1 MVTVVVII
9 IVLLTIVLWLVW
21 MKMFCP
27 NTRPGHFSLS
37 GGNVA
42 VPYSVQHYT
51 SHFVSNLDQ
60 RNAYVEM

>member
-1 MVTVVVII
+1 MTVVVII

-27 NTRPGHFSLS
+27 KTRPGHFSLDDD
-37 GGNVA
+37 NVA

-51 SHFVSNLDQ
+51 SHFVSNFDQ
-60 RNAYVEM
+60 READVEL